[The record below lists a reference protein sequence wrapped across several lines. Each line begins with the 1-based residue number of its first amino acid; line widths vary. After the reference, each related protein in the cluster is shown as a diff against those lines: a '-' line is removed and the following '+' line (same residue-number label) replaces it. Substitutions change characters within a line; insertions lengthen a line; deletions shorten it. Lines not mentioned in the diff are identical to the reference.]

1 MAPKG
6 PYKLVTVNTAPERAQ
21 VLIGR
26 VAEAL
31 KDRYMIDYVANCTS
45 QDQVAEKVNEVQ
57 PDMLFSASMW
67 SAEQAAEIEATAK
80 SIKPSIKTHAI
91 PFGLQVDKGP
101 DAIVEHLLEVVP
113 KLLA

>member
-6 PYKLVTVNTAPERAQ
+6 PFKLVTVNNAPERAK

-31 KDRYMIDYVANCTS
+31 KDEYTIDYVANCS
-45 QDQVAEKVNEVQ
+45 SKEEVESKVREYQ

-67 SAEQAAEIEATAK
+67 TAQDVVEIQQTARSVK
-80 SIKPSIKTHAI
+80 SDVKLHAI
-91 PFGLQVDKGP
+91 PFGLQVERGP
-101 DAIVEHLLEVVP
+101 DAIVEHLLEQIP
-113 KLLA
+113 LLLG